1 MDSIVKQLKQFKAD
15 AIYEKKKALQCAE
28 RKRVDII
35 EYYLLY
41 KYF

>member
-15 AIYEKKKALQCAE
+15 AIYEKKKHYNALKE
-28 RKRVDII
+28 NVDII

>member
-1 MDSIVKQLKQFKAD
+1 MDSIVKQLKQTQFTK
-15 AIYEKKKALQCAE
+15 
-28 RKRVDII
+28 RKSITMLLKENVDII